1 MHQGMPRRSHSRIT
15 AAAASAVALPETIR
29 PLSASERRS
38 AGKPLGKSLLRTTAV
53 RSRAAL
59 YVHVVHGVAI
69 IAALNWPA
77 RKRLRRFRNVDL
89 DVTS

>member
-15 AAAASAVALPETIR
+15 AAAASAVALPEMIR

-38 AGKPLGKSLLRTTAV
+38 EGSPLGKSLLRMTAV
-53 RSRAAL
+53 RSRATL
-59 YVHVVHGVAI
+59 NVVHGVAI